1 MLAKESFD
9 GNYQMYT
16 CRGDKERTMYITEYL
31 EKVKP
36 YLIALIDEKKTPS
49 HKLQIVIAINLIHL
63 TKSDRIIFY
72 VKSKN
77 IECHLS
83 DNSEDI
89 LNQLIDSFLEYFHDK
104 LMICR
109 TDSSYAFES
118 VEELSIR
125 FHKIDLRRGSSYVP
139 IPDWLEAKKATIN
152 PKNKNDNFCF
162 AYAAAIAIYHKNLNR
177 ISNKLIEYV
186 EKLDW
191 NGIDFPASTPDYKR
205 FEKNNE
211 DIALDILYVPS
222 DNEIIDV
229 YPEYIS
235 KFNFTRKNQIVILKI
250 SDGSEKWH
258 ILALKSEQEEN
269 GDCMKPTK
277 SFLRLM
283 TDISSNAQEN
293 YYCLDVFIHLD
304 VNQL

>member
-16 CRGDKERTMYITEYL
+16 CRGNRERTMYITEYL

-49 HKLQIVIAINLIHL
+49 HKIQIVIAINLIHL

-277 SFLRLM
+277 SLSRLM

>member
-36 YLIALIDEKKTPS
+36 YLIALINEKKTPS
-49 HKLQIVIAINLIHL
+49 HKIQIVIAINLIHL

-118 VEELSIR
+118 VEGLSIR

-211 DIALDILYVPS
+211 DIALNILYVPS

-277 SFLRLM
+277 SLSRLM

>member
-49 HKLQIVIAINLIHL
+49 HKIQIVIAINLIHL
-63 TKSDRIIFY
+63 TKSDRITFY

-89 LNQLIDSFLEYFHDK
+89 LNQLTDSLLEYFHDK

-125 FHKIDLRRGSSYVP
+125 FHKIDFRRGSSYVP

-277 SFLRLM
+277 SLSRLM
-283 TDISSNAQEN
+283 TDVSSNAQEN

>member
-16 CRGDKERTMYITEYL
+16 CRGNTERTMYTAEYL

-211 DIALDILYVPS
+211 DIALNILYVPS

-277 SFLRLM
+277 SLSRLM

>member
-118 VEELSIR
+118 VEGLSIR

-277 SFLRLM
+277 SLSRLM

>member
-16 CRGDKERTMYITEYL
+16 CRGNRERTMYTADYL

-49 HKLQIVIAINLIHL
+49 HKIQIVIAINLIHL

-89 LNQLIDSFLEYFHDK
+89 LNQLTDSLLEYFHDK

-118 VEELSIR
+118 VEGLSIR

-152 PKNKNDNFCF
+152 PKNKSDNFCF

-258 ILALKSEQEEN
+258 ILALKSEKEEN

-277 SFLRLM
+277 SLSRLM

>member
-16 CRGDKERTMYITEYL
+16 CRGNRERTMYITEYL

-277 SFLRLM
+277 SLSRLM

>member
-49 HKLQIVIAINLIHL
+49 HKIQIVIAINLIHL

-89 LNQLIDSFLEYFHDK
+89 LNQLIDSLLEYFHDK

-118 VEELSIR
+118 VEGLSIR

-277 SFLRLM
+277 SLSRLM

>member
-49 HKLQIVIAINLIHL
+49 HKIKLVIAINLIHL

-277 SFLRLM
+277 SLSRLM

>member
-49 HKLQIVIAINLIHL
+49 HKIQIVIAINLIHL
-63 TKSDRIIFY
+63 TKSDRITFY

-211 DIALDILYVPS
+211 DIALNILYVPS

-277 SFLRLM
+277 SLSRLM

>member
-277 SFLRLM
+277 SLSRLM

>member
-49 HKLQIVIAINLIHL
+49 HKIQIVIAINLIHL

-89 LNQLIDSFLEYFHDK
+89 LNQLTDSLLEYFHDK

-118 VEELSIR
+118 VEGLSIR

-211 DIALDILYVPS
+211 DIALNILYVPS

-277 SFLRLM
+277 SLSRLM